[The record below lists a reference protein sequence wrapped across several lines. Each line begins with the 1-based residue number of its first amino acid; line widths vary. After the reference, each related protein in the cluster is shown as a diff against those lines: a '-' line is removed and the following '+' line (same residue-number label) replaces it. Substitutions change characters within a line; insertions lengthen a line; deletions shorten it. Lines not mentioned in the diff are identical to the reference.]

1 MINGLSVYSRVWE
14 AKHCSK
20 SSPSILLISQNH
32 LFANEGLPTTLTDL
46 YPPIAAML
54 KKYGWLELLCQ

>member
-1 MINGLSVYSRVWE
+1 MINGLSVYSCVWE

-32 LFANEGLPTTLTDL
+32 LFANEGLTDL